1 MTHMSLVHGVTADT
15 KILTCSGEKPAARLK
30 TSDRIITRDNGV
42 LPLVATI
49 TRTPNMHQQMV
60 HIPANAFGVGRP
72 NCNMQILP
80 DQPIVV
86 RDWRAMMLYGRKQA
100 RVAASRL
107 IDGTIVRD
115 CVRDAEKMVAL
126 HFTTPSVI
134 YANGLELLSAGMCLD
149 PIPNRPD

>member
-1 MTHMSLVHGVTADT
+1 
-15 KILTCSGEKPAARLK
+15 
-30 TSDRIITRDNGV
+30 
-42 LPLVATI
+42 
-49 TRTPNMHQQMV
+49 
-60 HIPANAFGVGRP
+60 
-72 NCNMQILP
+72 MQVLP

-115 CVRDAEKMVAL
+115 CVHDAEKMVAL

-149 PIPNRPD
+149 PIPKRPD